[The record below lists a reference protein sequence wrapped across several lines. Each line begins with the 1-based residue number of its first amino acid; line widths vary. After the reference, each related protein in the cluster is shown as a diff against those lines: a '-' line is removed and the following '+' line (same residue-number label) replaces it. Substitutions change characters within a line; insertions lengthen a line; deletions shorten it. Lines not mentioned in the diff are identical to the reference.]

1 MNNTIALSLNPIAKA
16 RAGGYSLR
24 RVIVASSVGTLIEWY
39 DFFIFGS
46 LAVTISPL
54 FYPPG
59 DETLA
64 LIAYV
69 TTFAIGFVVRPFG
82 ALVFGR
88 IGDLVGR
95 KYTFLVTLLLM
106 GGSTAAVGLLPTF
119 QTIGYSAPVTLIALR
134 VLQGLAIGG
143 EYGGAVVYVAEHV
156 PDNQRG
162 FYTSFIQAAAPFG
175 LFVSLAVIICVESSF
190 KNIYGADAFIS
201 WGWRVPFL
209 LSILL
214 VVVSFY
220 IRLRMRESPI
230 FQHIKETGRS
240 SSNPLREAFADRK
253 NLKLV
258 LVSLFGVIAGQG
270 VASITSHI
278 YSLFYLSSILKVNP
292 HTARLV
298 LAVAILLAIPSL
310 IFIGWLSDRKGR
322 KKFMM
327 TGCLLAAVG
336 FYPIYRGMAYVAGTN
351 VVAVQSTP
359 SPVTGE
365 YKLTPVSPTTN
376 PNSISTYK
384 GAPVAPTKEVAN
396 PNIVSL
402 ILFTFCAMIPG
413 CLVYGPL
420 AAYLVEVF
428 PTKIRYTSLSLPYHI
443 GNGIFGGLVPSIGL
457 ISCAWTGNIYAGF
470 VYPILVAA
478 LTFVVGTTMLPETR
492 QHKIWDEVKE

>member
-1 MNNTIALSLNPIAKA
+1 MDNTVALSLNPIAKA
-16 RAGGYSLR
+16 KSRDYSLR

-82 ALVFGR
+82 ALIFGR

-106 GGSTAAVGLLPTF
+106 GGSTAAVGFVPTF
-119 QTIGYSAPVTLIALR
+119 KTIGYAAPLILIVLR
-134 VLQGLAIGG
+134 FLQGLAIGG
-143 EYGGAVVYVAEHV
+143 EYGGAAVYVAEHV
-156 PDNQRG
+156 PDSQRG
-162 FYTSFIQAAAPFG
+162 FYTSFIQAAAPLG
-175 LFVSLAVIICVESSF
+175 LFVSLAVIVVVESSF
-190 KNIYGADAFIS
+190 KNLYGADAFIS

-220 IRLRMRESPI
+220 IRLRMQESPI
-230 FQHIKETGRS
+230 FQHIKESGRS
-240 SSNPLREAFADRK
+240 SSNPLREAFADRQ
-253 NLKLV
+253 NLKLI

-270 VASITSHI
+270 VTALTSNI
-278 YSLFYLSSILKVNP
+278 YSLFYLTTILKINP
-292 HTARLV
+292 HTAQVV
-298 LAVAILLAIPSL
+298 LGTAILFAIPLL
-310 IFIGWLSDRKGR
+310 ILIGWLSDQIGR
-322 KKFMM
+322 KKLMM
-327 TGCLLAAVG
+327 TGCLLAVVC

-365 YKLTPVSPTTN
+365 YKVTPVSPTTSA
-376 PNSISTYK
+376 NSISTYK
-384 GAPVAPTKEVAN
+384 GVPVAPTKEAAN
-396 PNIVSL
+396 PNVVLL
-402 ILFTFCAMIPG
+402 ILFTFLSMVPY
-413 CLVYGPL
+413 CLIYGPL

-428 PTKIRYTSLSLPYHI
+428 PAKIRYTSLSLPYHI

-470 VYPILVAA
+470 VYPIVVAA
-478 LTFVVGTTMLPETR
+478 LTFVVGTTMLPETQGHR
-492 QHKIWDEVKE
+492 IWDEVK